1 MWRRPVGDGVST
13 FLPYCFF
20 LMGSKGLQDRGGQ
33 PALPRQWGWAG
44 AAWKLYQGC
53 DTCHKA
59 GGYGLYECWAS
70 QRSWGTPRTSKM
82 EVGHDLTAPYP
93 QSKRVILHR
102 LSRRSPPEAW
112 SRIWNQHS
120 TRGVHD
126 TLCLGFCI
134 SVPQIASRHHRPE
147 SEATLSRPC
156 REHAPLFYHVGRAKG
171 PRLSPYQP
179 RVGRVCLSA

>member
-1 MWRRPVGDGVST
+1 ME
-13 FLPYCFF
+13 
-20 LMGSKGLQDRGGQ
+20 
-33 PALPRQWGWAG
+33 ALPR
-44 AAWKLYQGC
+44 LRHLSQG
-53 DTCHKA
+53 

-179 RVGRVCLSA
+179 SGGGDSGSNGGGGSGCDLHRATRRSCGPPVRPGRGAGGLPPRWG